1 MHRSFLP
8 GVCVAMMAA
17 SALAGA
23 PIAEWQY
30 LQDVTVPAPGLTKLN
45 LPPATLDAAQPNLAD
60 LRLLDPVG
68 REVPFL
74 VEKPRPPQRLTK
86 AAASVQT
93 SLEEQRT
100 VVAIETGLDGL
111 VDGLEVRTAADAFI
125 KAVHIDGS
133 TDHVAWQSLVQNYP
147 LFDRLRADRRTPIAL
162 PPGRWRWLRVT
173 IDDRRAEAIPILGV
187 TVFGREDDAAPP
199 ESQPLRLVARDETPG
214 ATRFTVMLPARHL
227 HLASLELAAADALF
241 NRNVRVV
248 YRQFVEDTVREEPLA
263 QGTISRAAATEAP
276 ARENLGVVVEQAAPS
291 RELVVIVENGD
302 SPPLAIGGIQAKCRP
317 VRVVFHA
324 AEPGRYVLASGNR
337 RATAP
342 RYDLA
347 SFANDLR
354 SRAPSSLQ
362 IGPLMPNPD
371 FHPAEPLPE
380 IPAEGA
386 PLDVTPW
393 AFRKEVQPAVAGV
406 QQLELD
412 AETVAHARRDFA
424 DLRLMRGDRQI
435 PYVIE
440 STALSRPSTPKI
452 EALPDSRHPK
462 VSRWKMTLPYAGL
475 PVSRL
480 TATATTPLFQR
491 DLLLYEEVSDN
502 RGNESR
508 RWLGSASWTQRPESR
523 ERLFTLIF
531 QMPPESDTL
540 LLETDNG
547 DNPPLEL
554 GNVELYYPVTR
565 LLCKTTDLQ
574 PFALYYGNPQTSP
587 PRYDLSLIGGQLL
600 AADKS
605 VPVLGAEE
613 TLKGNSLTRVI
624 ALAGRGGVVFWVGL
638 AAVVAVLLVVIARLL
653 PKPSAPPG
661 K

>member
-1 MHRSFLP
+1 L
-8 GVCVAMMAA
+8 VVA

-23 PIAEWQY
+23 PFTEWPF
-30 LQDVTVPAPGLTKLN
+30 LQEVAVPAPGLIKLN
-45 LPPATLDAAQPNLAD
+45 LPPATLDAAQPGLAD
-60 LRLLDPVG
+60 LRLLDPAD

-74 VEKPRPPQRLTK
+74 VEMPRSPQRQAR

-100 VVAIETGLDGL
+100 VVVIETGLDGL
-111 VDGLEVRTAADAFI
+111 IDSLEVRTVADAFI
-125 KAVHIDGS
+125 KAVSIDGS
-133 TDHVAWQSLVQNYP
+133 NDKANWQPLVRNYP
-147 LFDRLRADRRTPIAL
+147 LFDRPQTDRRVPIFL

-187 TVFGREDDAAPP
+187 TVFGREDDTAPP
-199 ESQPLRLVARDETPG
+199 ELQPLRLVARDETPG
-214 ATRFTVMLPARHL
+214 ESRFTVLLPGRNL
-227 HLASLELAAADALF
+227 HLASLELAAADALLS
-241 NRNVRVV
+241 RHVRVV
-248 YRQFVEDTVREEPLA
+248 HRQFVEDTVREEPLA

-276 ARENLGVVVEQAAPS
+276 TRENLSVVVEQTVPS
-291 RELVVIVENGD
+291 RELIVIVENGD
-302 SPPLAIGGIQAKCRP
+302 SPPLAIGEIRVKCRP
-317 VRVVFHA
+317 VRFVFHA
-324 AEPGRYVLASGNR
+324 AETGRYVLASGNR

-347 SFANDLR
+347 SFAGDLR
-354 SRAPSSLQ
+354 NRAPSSLQ

-393 AFRKEVQPAVAGV
+393 AFRKEVQPVVAGV

-412 AETVAHARRDFA
+412 TETLAHARSDFT
-424 DLRLMRGDRQI
+424 DLRLMRGDRQM
-435 PYVIE
+435 PYVLE
-440 STALSRPSTPKI
+440 STALSRPIAPKI
-452 EALPDSRHPK
+452 EELPDNKRPK
-462 VSRWKMTLPYAGL
+462 VSRWKITLPYARL

-480 TATATTPLFQR
+480 TATALTPLFQR
-491 DLLLYEEVSDN
+491 DLQLYEEVADN

-508 RWLGSASWTQRPESR
+508 RWLGSAAWTQRPESR
-523 ERLFTLIF
+523 GRLFTLAF
-531 QMPPESDTL
+531 RMPPESDTL

-547 DNPPLEL
+547 DNPPLALGKIEL
-554 GNVELYYPVTR
+554 HYPVTR

-574 PFALYYGNPQTSP
+574 PFALYYGNPQTSA
-587 PRYDLSLIGGQLL
+587 PRYDLSLIGEQLL

-613 TLKGNSLTRVI
+613 SLKGNSLAQVI
-624 ALAGRGGVVFWVGL
+624 ALAGRGGVVFWIGL

-653 PKPSAPPG
+653 PKPPVSPAA